1 MTSPTIGIVCGLE
14 SERQALGPDV
24 LGDNRIAVSVS
35 GARPAAAEDAAAA
48 MARDGVRL
56 LLSWGLAGGLDAR
69 HQSGDLVMPRVVVGE
84 AGGQWSTTPVAFEPQ
99 DRVPSLS
106 APTRLVGLESIVFNA
121 DEKRSLAVASG
132 ASVADMESHRV
143 ARAGAAYGVPIV
155 VARAVGDAH
164 DRALP
169 RLAADAIGPSGK
181 PRIGH
186 VLLGLARRPTD
197 LPALVHAAQDSRRA
211 HGALGELATPL
222 VRALLA
228 SVSPAR

>member
-14 SERQALGPDV
+14 SERQALGPDI
-24 LGDNRIAVSVS
+24 LHDDRIAVAVS
-35 GARPAAAEDAAAA
+35 GARPAAAEDAATALA
-48 MARDGVRL
+48 EGGVRV

-69 HQSGDLVMPRVVVGE
+69 HRSGDLVMPRVVVGE
-84 AGGQWSTTPVAFEPQ
+84 EGGQWSTASVDFDPQ

-106 APTRLVGLESIVFNA
+106 VPARLVGLESIVFNA

-143 ARAGAAYGVPIV
+143 ARAAAAYGVPIV

-169 RLAADAIGPSGK
+169 RLAADAIGPTGK

-211 HGALGELATPL
+211 HGALGEIAAPLA
-222 VRALLA
+222 RALLT
-228 SVSPAR
+228 SVSAAQ